1 MTGEPVTL
9 ESLST
14 SLPSVLCPVAA
25 TIHPNVTAIE
35 ARAISWIDRTVLYS
49 TSAERAWMIGS
60 NSAEW
65 CARLMPD
72 AIEERL
78 QILAEWTY
86 WGFFFDDK
94 RCDSEPYCSQP
105 GRLAELAGSLVRS
118 LEGPPREPPAAADPF
133 IVALQDLHRRFT
145 ALASALQLR
154 RWIDG
159 HRHWL
164 ASVVWQN
171 SYNERGIVASLD
183 EYLAFRGPA
192 TAGPVIVGLS
202 DFAGGYELQEDA
214 VQDPAVRALTEMT
227 CLIGGIDND
236 LQSWSKERQLQQSGQ
251 NVIAVLARHH
261 GCSPEEALLRA
272 VVLRNQIMQ
281 LFLRLRGR
289 AAERAGEESRR
300 YLSGLGHVIRGN
312 LDWGRAVPRYTAQ
325 PSPDA
330 GALLSRE
337 REQSL
342 RDTASP
348 TEIPDLSDMPSVA
361 WWWSI
366 RPNQP
371 VTSR

>member
-1 MTGEPVTL
+1 MTL

-14 SLPSVLCPVAA
+14 SLPPVLCPVAA
-25 TIHPNVTAIE
+25 TIHPNVAAIE
-35 ARAISWIDRTVLYS
+35 ARAISWIDRTGLYS
-49 TSAERAWMIGS
+49 TSTERAWMIGS

-72 AIEERL
+72 AVEERL

-118 LEGPPREPPAAADPF
+118 LEGPPRQIPDSADPF
-133 IVALQDLHRRFT
+133 IVALQDLHGRFT
-145 ALASALQLR
+145 ALGSALQLR

-171 SYNERGIVASLD
+171 SYNERGIVAPLD
-183 EYLAFRGPA
+183 EYVAFRGPA
-192 TAGPVIVGLS
+192 TAGPVIVGLA
-202 DFAGGYELQEDA
+202 DFAGGYELPEDTC
-214 VQDPAVRALTEMT
+214 QDPAVRALTEMT

-261 GCSPEEALLRA
+261 GCSIEEALTRA
-272 VVLRNQIMQ
+272 VILRNQIMQ
-281 LFLRLRGR
+281 LFLRLSGQ
-289 AAERAGEESRR
+289 AAQGAREESRR
-300 YLSGLGHVIRGN
+300 YLTGLGHVIRGN
-312 LDWGRAVPRYTAQ
+312 LDWGRGVPRYTAQ
-325 PSPDA
+325 PGPDA
-330 GALLSRE
+330 GPLHARE
-337 REQSL
+337 RDQPL
-342 RDTASP
+342 RYTAGT
-348 TEIPDLSDMPSVA
+348 TEIPDLSAVPSIA

-366 RPNQP
+366 RPDQP
-371 VTSR
+371 VRSR

>member
-1 MTGEPVTL
+1 MSL

-14 SLPSVLCPVAA
+14 RLPPMLCPVPAA
-25 TIHPNVTAIE
+25 IHPNVTAVE
-35 ARAISWIDRTVLYS
+35 ARAMSWIDRTRLYS
-49 TSAERAWMIGS
+49 TSTERAWMIGS

-72 AIEERL
+72 AVEERL

-118 LEGPPREPPAAADPF
+118 LEGPAREPPATADPF
-133 IVALQDLHRRFT
+133 IVALQDLHRRFS

-171 SYNERGIVASLD
+171 SYNERGLVAPLD

-202 DFAGGYELQEDA
+202 DFANGYELPENDC
-214 VQDPAVRALTEMT
+214 QDPAVRALTEMT

-236 LQSWSKERQLQQSGQ
+236 LQSWSKERQLHQSGQ
-251 NVIAVLARHH
+251 NVIAVLARHY
-261 GCSPEEALLRA
+261 GCPTEDALTRA

-281 LFLRLRGR
+281 LFLRLSSQV
-289 AAERAGEESRR
+289 AEGTGGEAQR
-300 YLSGLGHVIRGN
+300 YVNGLGHVVRGN
-312 LDWGRAVPRYTAQ
+312 LDWGRGVPRYTAQ
-325 PSPDA
+325 SGTHA
-330 GALLSRE
+330 GAGHARA
-337 REQSL
+337 REQPL
-342 RDTASP
+342 RETVETA
-348 TEIPDLSDMPSVA
+348 EIPDLTAIPSVA
-361 WWWSI
+361 WWWSL
-366 RPNQP
+366 RPGGEATALVN
-371 VTSR
+371 R